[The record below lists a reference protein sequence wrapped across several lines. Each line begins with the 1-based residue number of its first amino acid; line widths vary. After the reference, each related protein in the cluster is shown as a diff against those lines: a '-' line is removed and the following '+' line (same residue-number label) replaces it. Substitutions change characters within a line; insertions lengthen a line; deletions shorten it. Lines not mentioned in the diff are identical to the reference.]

1 MNKIYLDNAATT
13 KLHPE
18 VLDAMYKVMKDYY
31 GNPSSVHFFGRK
43 SKSLI
48 ELSRKTI
55 SSLLNVSPG
64 EIFFTSGGTEADNA
78 CIVSCIKDFSI
89 THAVTTKLEHHAV
102 LHTLQNLE
110 KIGIIS
116 LSYVDFNSDG
126 EINVDDLNSILSKH
140 PRSFVSIMHANNEIG
155 TKISLKEIGDVCKN
169 HNSIF
174 HSDTVQTMAHYD
186 FNLSETPVHFVTG
199 SAHKFH
205 GPKGVGFLYID
216 GEISINP
223 FIFGGAQ
230 ERNMRAGTENLYG
243 IVGMSKAME
252 IAYRDLKKDKEFIT
266 GLKNHMINQLKNNI
280 KGVCFNGSIDEDKS
294 LYTVL
299 NVSLPPTEL
308 ADMLI
313 YNLDLLG
320 VSCSSGSACSSG
332 SNTGSHVLQA
342 IGCPNERAAL
352 RFSFSKYNNKKEID
366 LVVKE
371 LSKLFI

>member
-1 MNKIYLDNAATT
+1 M
-13 KLHPE
+13 
-18 VLDAMYKVMKDYY
+18 
-31 GNPSSVHFFGRK
+31 
-43 SKSLI
+43 
-48 ELSRKTI
+48 
-55 SSLLNVSPG
+55 
-64 EIFFTSGGTEADNA
+64 
-78 CIVSCIKDFSI
+78 
-89 THAVTTKLEHHAV
+89 
-102 LHTLQNLE
+102 
-110 KIGIIS
+110 
-116 LSYVDFNSDG
+116 
-126 EINVDDLNSILSKH
+126 
-140 PRSFVSIMHANNEIG
+140 
-155 TKISLKEIGDVCKN
+155 
-169 HNSIF
+169 
-174 HSDTVQTMAHYD
+174 
-186 FNLSETPVHFVTG
+186 
-199 SAHKFH
+199 
-205 GPKGVGFLYID
+205 YID

-266 GLKNHMINQLKNNI
+266 SLKNHMINQLKNNI
-280 KGVCFNGSIDEDKS
+280 NGVCFNGSVDEDKS

-342 IGCPNERAAL
+342 IGCSNERAAL